1 MRRLDFRSRQSD
13 LLDMLNR
20 ERAGS
25 SVGTQV
31 TFRRRLGRLL
41 AGVQIAAVLGGA
53 ATVVAEHG
61 SSLFG
66 PAAREILDLVLPA
79 LAVLLPLLVILR
91 WGFDPTRGKFL
102 ADHPAGAIIIGLTI
116 AALVAAA
123 CLPTEALRELIGV
136 ERRHSA
142 FRIWAELAIIAWL
155 CETFLRLF
163 QRVSL
168 SHVNPALL
176 LVLSFVGL
184 IAIGTTL
191 LMLPRATALSP
202 PAPFLTAF
210 FTATSAAC
218 VTGLTVVDTGTYW
231 SSQGHWVIL
240 ILIQIG
246 GLGIMTFGAFV
257 ALASGQGLL
266 VSQSVLL
273 GNFLETKML
282 SRIRRLVLAIIA
294 FTLVSEIAGV
304 VFLSSLWDHLPPG
317 ERLHYSVFHSVS
329 AFCNAGFSLHRD
341 NLESFGSAWQVWGV
355 VSGLVILGGLGF
367 TTLYNVFE
375 VGANQ
380 VARPL
385 RRPLFHE
392 PRPWPRLSVTSRLVL
407 ITTAILLAVGVAGL
421 LVSEWTG
428 AFAGRPWQER
438 LAGAWF
444 QSVNS
449 RTAGFNTLQIAE
461 LSEASLFLLILL
473 MFVGASPGS
482 MGGGIKTVTMATVVL
497 SLVAVLRGRSR
508 IEVFHRTIPDSMVRR
523 ALLIGALGT
532 SVVATTTMLL
542 VVFEGRSG
550 NFLAYL
556 FEATS
561 AFATVGLSTGIT
573 PELSTLG
580 KSLIAFTMFVGRLGP
595 LTLLLALADRAS
607 VERYRYP
614 DEIVILG

>member
-1 MRRLDFRSRQSD
+1 
-13 LLDMLNR
+13 MLHQ
-20 ERAGS
+20 EKEGS
-25 SVGTQV
+25 SVGRPV
-31 TFRRRLGRLL
+31 SSRRRLGRLL
-41 AGVQIAAVLGGA
+41 AGVQIAAIFGGA
-53 ATVVAEHG
+53 AIVVAEHG
-61 SSLFG
+61 TSLFE
-66 PAAREILDLVLPA
+66 PAAREVLDFLLPA
-79 LAVLLPLLVILR
+79 LAALLPLLVILR
-91 WGFDPTRGKFL
+91 WGLDPQRGKFL
-102 ADHPAGAIIIGLTI
+102 ADNPAGAIVIGLTI
-116 AALVAAA
+116 AGLVAAA
-123 CLPTEALRELIGV
+123 FLPTEVLRELVGV
-136 ERRHSA
+136 EGRLSA
-142 FRIWAELAIIAWL
+142 FKIWAELAIIAWL
-155 CETFLRLF
+155 GETFLRLF

-168 SHVNPALL
+168 SHVNPALV
-176 LVLSFVGL
+176 LVLSFAGL
-184 IAIGTTL
+184 IAMGTTL
-191 LMLPRATALSP
+191 LMLPRATVLSP

-210 FTATSAAC
+210 FTATSAVC

-231 SSQGHWVIL
+231 SSEGQWVIL
-240 ILIQIG
+240 VLIQIG
-246 GLGIMTFGAFV
+246 GLGIMTFGGFV

-266 VSQSVLL
+266 VSQSALL
-273 GNFLETKML
+273 GGFLETRML
-282 SRIRRLVLAIIA
+282 SRIRRLVVAIVA

-304 VFLSSLWDHLPPG
+304 VFLSSLWAHLPPG
-317 ERLHYSVFHSVS
+317 ERLHHSVFHSVS

-341 NLESFGSAWQVWGV
+341 SLESFGGAWQVWGV
-355 VSGLVILGGLGF
+355 VSGLVILGGMGF
-367 TTLYNVFE
+367 TTLYNLFE
-375 VGANQ
+375 VGASHL
-380 VARPL
+380 ARPL

-392 PRPWPRLSVTSRLVL
+392 PRPRPRLSVTTRLVL
-407 ITTAILLAVGVAGL
+407 ITTAILLAIGMAGL

-449 RTAGFNTLQIAE
+449 RTAGFNTIPIGE
-461 LSEASLFLLILL
+461 LSESSQFLLILL
-473 MFVGASPGS
+473 MFIGASPGS

-508 IEVFHRTIPDSMVRR
+508 IEVFNRTIPDSMVRR

-542 VVFEGRSG
+542 VAFEGRPG

-573 PELSTLG
+573 PELSVLG
-580 KSLIAFTMFVGRLGP
+580 KFLIALTMFVGRLGP

-614 DEIVILG
+614 DELVILG